1 MNKYSIELSNKY
13 NYLSSTPAESQGDSA
28 KAALLSFLESKGAFF
43 DAEETDFSNADA
55 RVIAK
60 NSQENSFYKIIEK
73 EPIAISRPSA
83 IEQKDII
90 EVRKLLEQRVITVY
104 HGTKDSMLKADFN
117 FNNRNNDYGKG
128 FYTTPYPK
136 LGKEW
141 AYASYASGNKGYLYE
156 YSIDLTDMEVLDL
169 TSKDSVHWVAELIT
183 NRTINTD
190 NREALKDTIELFK
203 KKYKLDTSRTDV
215 IIGYRADDS
224 YFTYAEDFL
233 SGAIYKDTL
242 DSALRNGDLG
252 IQVFI
257 KSEKA
262 FKALKLL
269 SGPIEVPEKYKVF
282 FEKRDKNARK
292 KYQEDMKNQVSRNK
306 VRVSDLLK

>member
-1 MNKYSIELSNKY
+1 MNKYFIEFSSQF
-13 NYLSSTPAESQGDSA
+13 NYLSSTQVESQGNSA
-28 KAALLSFLESKGAFF
+28 KAALLSFMESKGAFF
-43 DAEETDFSNADA
+43 DVEETDFSDADV
-55 RVIAK
+55 RVIAEA
-60 NSQENSFYKIIEK
+60 SQENSFFKIFEK
-73 EPIAISRPSA
+73 ESIKINRPSA

-90 EVRKLLEQRVITVY
+90 EVQKLFKQGIITVY
-104 HGTKDSMLKADFN
+104 HGTKDPMLKADFY
-117 FNNRNNDYGKG
+117 FNNKNNDYGKG
-128 FYTTPYPK
+128 FYTTPYPE

-141 AYASYASGNKGYLYE
+141 AYASYTNGNKGYLYE
-156 YSIDLTDMEVLDL
+156 YSIDLNKLEVLDL
-169 TSKDSVHWVAELIT
+169 TSMDSVHWVAELIT

-190 NREALKDTIELFK
+190 NREALKDTVEAFK
-203 KKYKLDTSRTDV
+203 KKFKLDTSRIDV

-242 DSALRNGDLG
+242 ESALRNGDLG

-262 FKALKLL
+262 FKALKLMA
-269 SGPIEVPEKYKVF
+269 GPIEVPEKYKDY

-306 VRVSDLLK
+306 VRVFDLLH

>member
-1 MNKYSIELSNKY
+1 MNKYYIELSNQY
-13 NYLSSTPAESQGDSA
+13 NYLSLTRVESRGDSA
-28 KAALLSFLESKGAFF
+28 KTALQSFLESKGAYF
-43 DAEETDFSNADA
+43 DVEETDFSNADA
-55 RVIAK
+55 RVIAER
-60 NSQENSFYKIIEK
+60 SQKDSFFKIIER
-73 EPIAISRPSA
+73 ESIALSRPSA

-90 EVRKLLEQRVITVY
+90 EVKKLLKQGVITVY
-104 HGTKDSMLKADFN
+104 HGTKDPFLKADFN
-117 FNNRNNDYGKG
+117 FNNKNNDYGKG
-128 FYTTPYPK
+128 FYTTPYPE

-141 AYASYASGNKGYLYE
+141 AYASYTSGNKGYLYE
-156 YSIDLTDMEVLDL
+156 YSIDLSELNVLDL

-203 KKYKLDTSRTDV
+203 KRYKLDTSRIDV

-233 SGAIYKDTL
+233 NGAIYKDTL
-242 DSALRNGDLG
+242 ESALRNGDLG

-262 FKALKLL
+262 FKALKLV
-269 SGPIEVPEKYKVF
+269 SGPIEVPEKYKDF
-282 FEKRDKNARK
+282 YKKRDKNARK

-306 VRVSDLLK
+306 VRVYDLLH